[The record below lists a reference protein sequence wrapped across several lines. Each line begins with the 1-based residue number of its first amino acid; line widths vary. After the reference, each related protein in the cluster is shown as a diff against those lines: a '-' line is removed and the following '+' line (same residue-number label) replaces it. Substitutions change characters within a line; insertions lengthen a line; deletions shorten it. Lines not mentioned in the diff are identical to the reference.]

1 MRTNTFFLTL
11 LGCAMSVLG
20 MQAAQKGI
28 PAELLKGGNASYDK
42 SSNTLIVED
51 GYQYRLSKGLVVLET
66 GKELRILL
74 KGNASFN
81 ASVVSKDDI
90 VIEAPSPATL
100 SFTSNISGSALTCPN
115 LTVKENVTLNLLS
128 RNSSNDMH
136 ALDCSGT
143 LPVDSAVFCAE
154 TTTASLAVQVK
165 ETVLRRVRYEKP
177 KGGIVSA
184 EKGGICFG
192 DGIPAKIVRIKPVQP
207 KEKSTNF

>member
-1 MRTNTFFLTL
+1 
-11 LGCAMSVLG
+11 MSVLG
-20 MQAAQKGI
+20 MHAAQKGI

-42 SSNTLIVED
+42 SSNTLILED

-74 KGNASFN
+74 KGHASFN
-81 ASVVSKDDI
+81 ASVLSKDDI

-115 LTVKENVTLNLLS
+115 LTVRENITLNLLS

-143 LPVDSAVFCAE
+143 LTVDSAVFCAE
-154 TTTASLAVQVK
+154 TTTASSSGN
-165 ETVLRRVRYEKP
+165 RPCRDSR
-177 KGGIVSA
+177 G
-184 EKGGICFG
+184 
-192 DGIPAKIVRIKPVQP
+192 
-207 KEKSTNF
+207 